1 MSEESDDQ
9 EKTEP
14 ATLHRLEK
22 AREEGQ
28 VARSREL
35 STFLLL
41 GGGLLGLWAMGSRL
55 SRQLGMVMEQAFLFD
70 RNQAFDLHVAMSRV
84 FELGSHSLLAITPL
98 LLGLVVLALI
108 SPLLL
113 GGWSMSS
120 KAMAPKF
127 SKLNPIQGFKRMLS
141 AQMLT
146 ELGKAIAKSLLV
158 GGVAVWFLMRKRD
171 ALVALMGE
179 PVMHAIPHALKL
191 AASASGLMVLALL
204 VVVGI
209 DVPWQLFSHA
219 KKLRMTK
226 EEIRRENKET
236 EGDPHV
242 KGRIRSQQQAMAR
255 GRMMSKVPEAD
266 VIVTNPTHY
275 AVALRYD
282 EKKMGAPRVVA
293 KGAGEIAARI
303 RELGREH
310 HVPLLEAPPLARA
323 LYRHVDLD
331 REIPGPL
338 YNAVAEV
345 LVWAMRLKR
354 AHADGATPP
363 TEPTDLPVPEGMD
376 KIEPDTGD
384 HA

>member
-1 MSEESDDQ
+1 MSEETDDQ

-14 ATLHRLEK
+14 ATLRRLEK

-35 STFLLL
+35 TTFLLL
-41 GGGLLGLWAMGSRL
+41 GGGLLGLWAMGSQL
-55 SRQLGMVMEQAFLFD
+55 SRHLAMVMEQAFLFD
-70 RNQAFDLHVAMSRV
+70 RAQAFDFHVTMSRV
-84 FELGSHSLLAITPL
+84 FELGSHTLYAIAPL
-98 LLGLVVLALI
+98 LLGLVVLALV

-120 KAMAPKF
+120 KAMAPKL
-127 SKLNPIQGFKRMLS
+127 SKLNPIQGLKRMLS

-158 GGVAVWFLMRKRD
+158 GGVGVWFLMQKRG
-171 ALVALMGE
+171 ALIALMGE
-179 PVMHAIPHALKL
+179 SSMQAIPDALKL
-191 AASASGLMVLALL
+191 AFDASLLMVLVLLL
-204 VVVGI
+204 VVGV
-209 DVPWQLFSHA
+209 DVPWQLWSHA
-219 KKLRMTK
+219 RKLRMTK

-255 GRMMSKVPEAD
+255 GRMMSKVPGAD

-282 EKKMGAPRVVA
+282 AKKMSAPRVVA

-363 TEPTDLPVPEGMD
+363 PEPVDLPVPEGMD
-376 KIEPDTGD
+376 KIDPEPEDN
-384 HA
+384 A